1 MKTHVLAALTAMLL
15 SAFSHAQEL
24 GKPAPEI
31 ALEHAFQGPEAA
43 KITLEELRGKVVV
56 LDYWAT
62 W

>member
-1 MKTHVLAALTAMLL
+1 MKSPVSAALAAILL
-15 SAFSHAQEL
+15 SALAHAQEL

-31 ALEHAFQGPEAA
+31 ALEHAFQGPDAA
-43 KITLEELRGKVVV
+43 KMTLNELRGQVVV